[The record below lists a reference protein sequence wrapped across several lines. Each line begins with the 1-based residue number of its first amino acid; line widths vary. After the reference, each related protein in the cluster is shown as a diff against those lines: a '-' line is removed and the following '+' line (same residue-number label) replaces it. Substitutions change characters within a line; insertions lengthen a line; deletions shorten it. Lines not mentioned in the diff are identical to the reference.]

1 MDWAGVFQFYAR
13 LKRELR
19 EAVLTSEA
27 SPECRKVVWEQI
39 SKLLEEKAAEL
50 EELAA
55 SSYGCTDY
63 RGCSL

>member
-1 MDWAGVFQFYAR
+1 MFQFYAR

-27 SPECRKVVWEQI
+27 SPECKRVVWEQI
-39 SKLLEEKAAEL
+39 SKLLEEKAVEL

-55 SSYGCTDY
+55 ARY
-63 RGCSL
+63 